1 MFWSIVFVC
10 IFSFSPPISL
20 WTLCCLLLPPRPS
33 PPWSKSANWPSTCML
48 FTYLMDLI
56 YLNHRYFW
64 LACLSVPRLSLVF
77 EYVVEACLC
86 SIIDA
91 FLQDICLTV
100 LAWIRSQ
107 RKVRRLVY
115 IYTWKPFYMLG
126 CTLLLY
132 LRVSLG
138 RAFLLH
144 QHYLWKI
151 PQRQQQ
157 FPVKFSLHRVEYL
170 LIRGTLVCVCVW
182 NAGIDSL

>member
-1 MFWSIVFVC
+1 
-10 IFSFSPPISL
+10 
-20 WTLCCLLLPPRPS
+20 
-33 PPWSKSANWPSTCML
+33 ML

-64 LACLSVPRLSLVF
+64 LACLSVPRLSRVF

-107 RKVRRLVY
+107 RKVRRLVC

-170 LIRGTLVCVCVW
+170 LIHGTLVCVCVCVKCRNW
-182 NAGIDSL
+182 FTVNIFLFSDTEFFFFSQKSMQMFFSMISLVCVDHTFNPQ